1 MLPAGTY
8 TSINADRKAVLSQSF
23 CLCSRQS
30 QRFLFS
36 VGIRISMRKYFTQY
50 LNDKLQTSLPVCY
63 LAIHLTQN
71 TLPQKMTQIKIQISL
86 WNLICRKCSKV
97 TVLTGCFSGLLV
109 SPFPTSS
116 MPSTGKLT
124 QKCKKLSGWRIRSQL
139 SFEIQTIS
147 GMWSIQI
154 DRIICTKY
162 VFLFLLVEFWLS
174 SLLIYLWSKFVPRLY
189 KKSKKQL
196 KEACAL
202 RHTGIAS

>member
-97 TVLTGCFSGLLV
+97 TVLTASVVSWYLPFLHHLCQVQASWHKSVKNFLDDVSGVSFHLKYRPSLECGLSKLIELSALNTCFYS
-109 SPFPTSS
+109 
-116 MPSTGKLT
+116 
-124 QKCKKLSGWRIRSQL
+124 C
-139 SFEIQTIS
+139 
-147 GMWSIQI
+147 
-154 DRIICTKY
+154 
-162 VFLFLLVEFWLS
+162 
-174 SLLIYLWSKFVPRLY
+174 
-189 KKSKKQL
+189 
-196 KEACAL
+196 
-202 RHTGIAS
+202 